1 MVLVMKITVVG
12 RQMDVPKDFY
22 ELAERKL
29 SKYDKFFKEDASA
42 HITLRKRKNLEI
54 LEVTISSSGMMFRG
68 EEEDSTFQNALDAVM
83 DSIERQLRKN
93 KTKLGKRLR
102 EGVFKEYPAD
112 NAEEIVPVETV
123 IEKESPVRVKEF
135 VFKPMSTDEAILQ
148 MNMLGHQ
155 FFVFLSDTTGKM
167 NVVYLRKD
175 GNYGL
180 IVPKDV

>member
-1 MVLVMKITVVG
+1 MKIKIVG

-29 SKYDKFFKEDASA
+29 SKYDKFFKDDASA
-42 HITLRKRKNLEI
+42 HITMRKRKNQEI

-68 EEEDSTFQNALDAVM
+68 EEEKDTFQNALDEVM
-83 DSIERQLRKN
+83 NSIERQLRKN

-102 EGVFKEYPAD
+102 DGVFQKEYAD
-112 NAEEIVPVETV
+112 PV
-123 IEKESPVRVKEF
+123 IEEPVPEVNDVSYAPVKVKEF
-135 VFKPMSTDEAILQ
+135 DFKPMSTEEAILQ

-155 FFVFLSDTTGKM
+155 FFVFLNETTEKM

-175 GNYGL
+175 GRYGL
-180 IVPKDV
+180 IIPKEI